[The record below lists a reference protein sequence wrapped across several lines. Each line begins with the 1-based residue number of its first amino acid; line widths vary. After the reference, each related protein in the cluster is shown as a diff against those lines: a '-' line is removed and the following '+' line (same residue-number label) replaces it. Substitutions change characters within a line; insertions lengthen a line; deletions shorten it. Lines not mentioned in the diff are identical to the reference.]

1 MMLRKLALSL
11 TALAMSSSAFA
22 DTIGVRAGAGMWNH
36 DPSGHIRYQ
45 STSSSHNADLKDDLN
60 LESDQEGYFYALVEH
75 PVPLIPNV
83 KVMRTGLTSS
93 GSGTIN
99 SEFQYGGN
107 TYEANESV
115 RSELVLDHTDVTA
128 YWQLL
133 DNIVSFDFGLVAKMV
148 DAEATVTQ
156 TSGDNDSVTNSFDGV
171 VPMGYL
177 AVGAS
182 PWPGVELRLEG
193 SALSVGDNSLT
204 DITAKVS
211 YTTNYMLGIEAG
223 YRSLELELDDLDDV
237 DSNMKF
243 DGPFAGVYLHF

>member
-1 MMLRKLALSL
+1 MLRKLALTL

-22 DTIGVRAGAGMWNH
+22 DTLGLRAGAGIWDH
-36 DPSGHIRYQ
+36 DPSGYIRYQ
-45 STSSSHNADLKDDLN
+45 STNSSNNADLKDDLN
-60 LESDQEGYFYALVEH
+60 LESDQESYFYALFEH

-99 SEFQYGGN
+99 SSFTYGGEDYN
-107 TYEANESV
+107 ATEQID
-115 RSELVLDHTDVTA
+115 SELVLDHTDVTV

-133 DNIVSFDFGLVAKMV
+133 DNIVSFDFGLTAKMV
-148 DAEATVTQ
+148 DAEATLRQ
-156 TSGDNDSVTNSFDGV
+156 TTGGGNTVTNTFDGT

-177 AVGAS
+177 AVGAT
-182 PWPGVELRLEG
+182 PWPDVELRLEG

-204 DITAKVS
+204 DYTAKVT
-211 YTTNYMLGIEAG
+211 YTTDYLLGIEAG

-237 DSNMKF
+237 YSNMKF
-243 DGPFAGVYLHF
+243 EGPFAGLYLHF